1 MTGIVD
7 TLRTLFLQS
16 GVTGIPHVALLVLV
30 LAQIGRAAL
39 AMARRPGE
47 RIADTRFAAI
57 LVLGVLAACV
67 GIIGTLV
74 GIWQTSGLI
83 TAAGEIGTVL
93 VWSMIRVA
101 MTPSIIGFS
110 ILAIAS
116 VAWLVLHYWNGH
128 GWTSK
133 GRGRVVSLALASLPT
148 GMGCAS
154 DTTLDGSGFAARDS
168 AGVVIVENHAKDR
181 FLDDRVVRLTD
192 LMTPDGAL
200 DPLPWGIVADPAA
213 ERVYIADGA
222 AKRVAVFDAAGRFLR
237 ALGRAGEGPGE
248 FQGPGAL
255 ALEACGANSCYG
267 LPGPTR
273 MLVVLDSRR
282 YVLSRWSGDG
292 DFLGE
297 EPVPGDYWGPGFAI
311 GPDWF
316 AMVTSRTTGMRVYQW
331 LAVRTSEVRR
341 SVHEVAFETN
351 MVELPCVTMPA
362 RRIFAPDVVWTSNG
376 RTLHYLN
383 GTGYRI
389 DAYSEGAPIRS
400 VRRSV
405 ESVAVSR
412 AMAESSLALPGPYE
426 GLMRQCGLSAED
438 LVDAVG
444 YENELAPV
452 VWLAVDPGR
461 RLWVARRT
469 SGPTPEAIDVID
481 AEGKYLGTLAAA
493 VLPITFLS
501 ESKFV
506 GVRIETSTGRLVA
519 SIYEVRGE
527 AIGVPGG
534 TRSIAARRM
543 SPPKPTDPAQVRAV
557 DTKSADEPEPAAEPV
572 ANPAGLREF
581 RDCAACPLMVELPPG
596 RYLMGRAEGEE
607 GRTGLSRA
615 PNRPQRTRDGER
627 PQVAVT
633 IAYPFA
639 LGKYEVTFDE
649 WDHCVDA
656 GGCPHRP
663 GDRGW
668 GRGTRPVIHV
678 SRVDAEDY
686 LAWLSR
692 TTGQTYRLP
701 SSAEWEYA
709 ARAGTNT
716 ARWWGDELGTGRAV
730 CDGCGSRWDDL
741 SSVPVGSFP
750 PNPWGLH
757 DMLSNV
763 SEVVADCW
771 YDNYDGHPTDG
782 SARLQA
788 PAGWPDGECRRATWR
803 GGGWGYFSWTVR
815 AATRSGGN
823 MSFEYRNDHPLAGGG
838 HGFRV
843 ARTVEPG

>member
-7 TLRTLFLQS
+7 TLRTLFYES
-16 GVTGIPHVALLVLV
+16 GITGIPHFALLLLV
-30 LAQIGRAAL
+30 LAQIGRVIHAK
-39 AMARRPGE
+39 ARHPGE
-47 RIADTRFAAI
+47 RTVNTQFAAI

-74 GIWQTSGLI
+74 GLWQTSGLI
-83 TAAGEIGTVL
+83 TAAGEVGTVL

-110 ILAIAS
+110 ILTIAS
-116 VAWLVLHYWNGH
+116 VAWLVLHYWNGR
-128 GWTSK
+128 GSRSK
-133 GRGRVVSLALASLPT
+133 GRGPAVSLVIAFLLT
-148 GMGCAS
+148 GTGCTG

-168 AGVVIVENHAKDR
+168 AGVLIVENHGEDR
-181 FLDDRVVRLTD
+181 LLDDQVVGLTD

-200 DPLPWGIVADPAA
+200 NPLPWGIVADRTA
-213 ERVYIADGA
+213 ERVYIADGTA
-222 AKRVAVFDAAGRFLR
+222 MRVVVFDAAGRFLG

-255 ALEACGANSCYG
+255 ALEQCGADSCYG

-273 MLVVLDSRR
+273 VLVVLDSRR

-297 EPVPGDYWGPGFAI
+297 EPIPGDYWGPGFAI

-316 AMVTSRTTGMRVYQW
+316 ATVTSRTMGLRVDQW
-331 LAVRTSEVRR
+331 LEVQTPEVRH
-341 SVHEVAFETN
+341 SVHEVAVETTT
-351 MVELPCVTMPA
+351 MALPCVTMPA

-376 RTLHYLN
+376 GTLYYLN
-383 GTGYRI
+383 GAGYRI
-389 DAYSEGAPIRS
+389 DTYSEGAPVRS

-405 ESVAVSR
+405 QSVAVSR
-412 AMAESSLALPGPYE
+412 AMAVSSLALPGPYE

-444 YENELAPV
+444 YENALAPV

-461 RLWVARRT
+461 RLWIARRT
-469 SGPTPEAIDVID
+469 SGLTPEAIDVID

-493 VLPITFLS
+493 VLPISFLT

-506 GVRIETSTGRLVA
+506 GVRIQMSTGRLVA
-519 SIYEVRGE
+519 SIYEAGGE
-527 AIGVPGG
+527 SVGGPDG
-534 TRSIAARRM
+534 TRSIAARRT
-543 SPPKPTDPAQVRAV
+543 SQSTPANPAGVRIAG
-557 DTKSADEPEPAAEPV
+557 PESAAEP
-572 ANPAGLREF
+572 APNPAGLREF
-581 RDCAACPLMVELPPG
+581 RDCAACPLMIELPPG
-596 RYLMGRAEGEE
+596 RYLKGRAEGEE
-607 GRTGLSRA
+607 ERTGLSRD
-615 PNRPQRTRDGER
+615 PNRPQRSRDSER
-627 PQVAVT
+627 PRLEVE

-639 LGKYEVTFDE
+639 LGKYEVTFAE
-649 WDHCVDA
+649 WDHCVEA
-656 GGCPHRP
+656 GGCAYRP

-709 ARAGTNT
+709 ARAGTTT

-771 YDNYDGHPTDG
+771 HDNYDGHPTDG

-788 PAGWPDGECRRATWR
+788 PAGWPDGVCRRATWR
-803 GGGWGYFSWTVR
+803 GGGWSYFTWTVR
-815 AATRSGGN
+815 AATRNGGN
-823 MSFEYRNDHPLAGGG
+823 MSFEYRNDHPRAGGG

>member
-7 TLRTLFLQS
+7 TLRTLFHES
-16 GVTGIPHVALLVLV
+16 GITGIPHCALLLLV
-30 LAQIGRAAL
+30 LAQVGRVIHAK
-39 AMARRPGE
+39 ARRPGR
-47 RIADTRFAAI
+47 RIADTQFAAI

-74 GIWQTSGLI
+74 GIWQTSGLVA
-83 TAAGEIGTVL
+83 AAGEVGTVL
-93 VWSMIRVA
+93 VWSMMRVA

-110 ILAIAS
+110 ILTIAS
-116 VAWLVLHYWNGH
+116 VAWLVLHYWNGR
-128 GWTSK
+128 GSRSK
-133 GRGRVVSLALASLPT
+133 GRGPVASLVLASLPT
-148 GMGCAS
+148 GMGCTGE
-154 DTTLDGSGFAARDS
+154 TTLDADVFATRDS
-168 AGVVIVENHAKDR
+168 AGIVIVENQAGDYS
-181 FLDDRVVRLTD
+181 LDDQLVGLTD
-192 LMTPDGAL
+192 LMTPDGSL
-200 DPLPWGIVADPAA
+200 NPLPWGIVADPAA
-213 ERVYIADGA
+213 ERVYIADGMG
-222 AKRVAVFDAAGRFLR
+222 KRVAVFDAAGRFLR
-237 ALGRAGEGPGE
+237 TLGRAGEGPGE
-248 FQGPGAL
+248 FQGPSAL
-255 ALEACGANSCYG
+255 ALEECSADSCYG

-273 MLVVLDSRR
+273 VLVVLDSRR
-282 YVLSRWSGDG
+282 SVLSRWSSDG
-292 DFLGE
+292 DFLE
-297 EPVPGDYWGPGFAI
+297 EAPIPGDYWGPGFAI

-316 AMVTSRTTGMRVYQW
+316 ATTASHTRGKRVDQR
-331 LAVRTSEVRR
+331 LEIQTPEVRR
-341 SVHEVAFETN
+341 SVHEVAIETN

-376 RTLHYLN
+376 GTLHYLN

-389 DAYSEGAPIRS
+389 DAYAEGVLVRS
-400 VRRSV
+400 VRRPV
-405 ESVAVSR
+405 RSVAVSR
-412 AMAESSLALPGPYE
+412 ALAVSSLALPGPYE
-426 GLMRQCGLSAED
+426 GLMRQCGVSAEN

-444 YENELAPV
+444 YENELAAV
-452 VWLAVDPGR
+452 LWLAVDPGG
-461 RLWVARRT
+461 RLWVARRI
-469 SGPTPEAIDVID
+469 SGLAPEAIDVID

-493 VLPITFLS
+493 VLPIAFLS
-501 ESKFV
+501 QSRFV
-506 GVRIETSTGRLVA
+506 GMRIEMSTGRLVA
-519 SIYEVRGE
+519 SIYVAEGE
-527 AIGVPGG
+527 SAGGPGG
-534 TRSIAARRM
+534 TQSIAAPRM
-543 SPPKPTDPAQVRAV
+543 SPPNPAEIRVVDPEA
-557 DTKSADEPEPAAEPV
+557 AAELAP
-572 ANPAGLREF
+572 NPPGLREF

-596 RYLMGRAEGEE
+596 RYLMGRAEGEDE
-607 GRTGLSRA
+607 RTGLNRD
-615 PNRPQRTRDGER
+615 PNRPQRARDSER
-627 PQVAVT
+627 PQVEVT

-649 WDHCVDA
+649 WDRCVHA
-656 GGCPHRP
+656 GGCTYRP

-709 ARAGTNT
+709 ARAGTTT

-730 CDGCGSRWDDL
+730 CDGCGSRWDDV

-771 YDNYDGHPTDG
+771 HDNYEGHPADG
-782 SARLQA
+782 FARLQA

-803 GGGWGYFSWTVR
+803 GGGWGYFTWTVR

-823 MSFEYRNDHPLAGGG
+823 MSLEFRNDHQLVGGG

-843 ARTVEPG
+843 ARAMEPG